1 MLSAEQ
7 LQHLDTFLIV
17 GTFASVF
24 FVAVIIFFCV
34 LFFILDADFFSSK
47 ANKDDLEEL
56 EKKLTFEIKK
66 AKDKELTA
74 KECALLNMESDIRYI
89 REKFEEK
96 K

>member
-1 MLSAEQ
+1 MLSADQ

-17 GTFASVF
+17 GTFASIF
-24 FVAVIIFFCV
+24 FVAVIIFFGV
-34 LFFILDADFFSSK
+34 LFFILGADFFSSK

-56 EKKLTFEIKK
+56 EKKLTLEIRK